1 MSTTTVVLRERWY
14 ADLRAR
20 PQPPCPGKGYAG
32 VARKGRFLAGGHLA
46 SSLWGL
52 RNVLFPR
59 RTGRSSVERWSQDVT
74 GFSRPG
80 VDHLSLQTTRFTSCI
95 KMFFTSDRCKG
106 LLRIY
111 DIYRLFTLHFKW

>member
-1 MSTTTVVLRERWY
+1 QLPLSYVKGGTLSAGTTSASLPRQGVRRRCPQ
-14 ADLRAR
+14 RA
-20 PQPPCPGKGYAG
+20 
-32 VARKGRFLAGGHLA
+32 VLAGGHLA